1 MKKIVDLKPS
11 ISATRFE
18 AVQPMQS
25 PMHRQVQKIKTKI
38 KQRHNLPGATKPIQ
52 AHSAMSQS
60 SQKPLVNSTE
70 LKDWVKRLIQE
81 KEVSHYEIHDNH
93 TKKVVGKAKNLKAAS
108 RSVDRRD
115 NAYGGY
121 RFKHVAIYKPEPV
134 HEASAAPAVDL
145 DPMTQHRN
153 NFTLRGKH
161 PITFM
166 DGTRAYVHPSTSHR
180 AIDRHSNLRE
190 PHDQQTFEQM
200 LHASLSSF
208 RSAVGV

>member
-1 MKKIVDLKPS
+1 MKKIVNLKPT

-25 PMHRQVQKIKTKI
+25 PMHRNVQKIKSKI
-38 KQRHNLPGATKPIQ
+38 RQRHSLPGSTKPIQ

-70 LKDWVKRLIQE
+70 LKAWVKRLIQE
-81 KEVSHYEIHDNH
+81 KEVS
-93 TKKVVGKAKNLKAAS
+93 
-108 RSVDRRD
+108 
-115 NAYGGY
+115 
-121 RFKHVAIYKPEPV
+121 PP
-134 HEASAAPAVDL
+134 VDL
-145 DPMTQHRN
+145 DALTQHRN

-166 DGTRAYVHPSTSHR
+166 DGTRAFVHPSTSHR

-190 PHDQQTFEQM
+190 PHDQETYEQM